1 MLISNLQQFIKLLVP
16 ALTAAGVN
24 KSAEMGLEK
33 LAAAL
38 EPFKDHSAEDLG
50 TMLANV
56 QHYRQ
61 TGELPE
67 VLFAAKPARAARKPS
82 VPKPP
87 KMTFEDAIAK
97 LRELQE
103 NAETLDSTQI
113 KAGVSALKVLTLGD
127 LTTVQKEFL
136 GSAVGKS
143 KAQKLES
150 LENAITTF
158 ARSQHRAASI
168 LSN

>member
-1 MLISNLQQFIKLLVP
+1 M
-16 ALTAAGVN
+16 AAGVN
-24 KSAEMGLEK
+24 KSAETGLEK

-38 EPFKDHSAEDLG
+38 APFKDQSVEELG
-50 TMLANV
+50 TMLENV

-67 VLFAAKPARAARKPS
+67 ALFAAKPARKARKPS

-87 KMTFEDAIAK
+87 KMTFEDAVAK

-103 NAETLDSTQI
+103 NAETLDSTQV
-113 KAGVSALKVLTLGD
+113 KAGVRDLDVLTLGD
-127 LTTVQKEFL
+127 LTNVQKEFL
-136 GSAVGKS
+136 GSAVGKT

>member
-1 MLISNLQQFIKLLVP
+1 M
-16 ALTAAGVN
+16 N
-24 KSAEMGLEK
+24 KSAETALEK

-38 EPFKDHSAEDLG
+38 EPFKDQSVEDLG

-67 VLFAAKPARAARKPS
+67 ALFAAKPARGGRKPS
-82 VPKPP
+82 APKPP

-103 NAETLDSTQI
+103 TAESLDSTQI
-113 KAGVSALKVLTLGD
+113 KARVSALNVLTVGELSK
-127 LTTVQKEFL
+127 VQKEFL
-136 GSAVGKS
+136 GSAVGKN
-143 KAQKLES
+143 KGEKLQS

-158 ARSQHRAASI
+158 ARSQHRTASI
-168 LSN
+168 HSS

>member
-1 MLISNLQQFIKLLVP
+1 M
-16 ALTAAGVN
+16 N
-24 KSAEMGLEK
+24 KSAETGLEK

-38 EPFKDHSAEDLG
+38 EPFKDHSVEDLG

-67 VLFAAKPARAARKPS
+67 ALFAKPPRAARKPS

-113 KAGVSALKVLTLGD
+113 KAGVSALNVLTVGE
-127 LTTVQKEFL
+127 LTNVQKEFL
-136 GSAVGKS
+136 GSAIGKT
-143 KAQKLES
+143 KAERLQS
-150 LENAITTF
+150 LEDAIVKL
-158 ARSQHRAASI
+158 AQSQHRVAGI